1 MSQVPDPYSPGRP
14 PLVKTAFWVI
24 PLAAIVW
31 AMADIAGASGLV
43 TTGILVLAVVIFFAA
58 EWWAYRRWQATVE
71 RPALLRKNLT
81 SVLRTDLP
89 PGALLTT
96 GHSFGTFFTPGSPKK
111 IKIRAAGLPPMEGET
126 AKRVL
131 YIAGEIWE
139 SDYILDQKKSSPGKR
154 IVLRQKPKEKAT
166 QLTPR
171 EAVEQNIT
179 KAATEIFPKHAPKV
193 TCIWDDKIDEDYLLD
208 VTITGVN
215 GMDLSLSGKRRQILV
230 KLRTRLPKGNFT
242 SDVDPSEDAI
252 YFHRSRPLPSVV
264 VPQAEQAPL
273 LVSHKAYSQF
283 FVPLGIGDN
292 KEQAIWHPKKDAHL
306 LIIGGTGGGKTI
318 AEHGVIQ
325 RLAQAGWRTWLVD
338 GKRIEFIGYRGWENV
353 ELLAQKVDHQIRV
366 LKLAHETMEARYDLI
381 ERGEVRIED
390 LDPIAVVV
398 DELTSLLMAVKRRY
412 QDTKVKGMPTKDPV
426 LDWVADIARLGRSSK
441 MHLVLGLQRPDA
453 SIMGGEMR
461 DNFGGRISLGKL
473 QSKEAS
479 MMMWDDPAIG
489 VSVPNIKG
497 RAVSYVNGHL
507 GMVQG
512 TFTANPDPNHDDY
525 HVGMVEAMRPH
536 VEVYSR
542 KSIAEAE
549 PVAESED
556 GEITWKSIIEASTLD
571 ADGNSVEFD
580 PVASDESKAMRRT
593 YPRGEPTDAA
603 EQLQAADSFDDAI
616 NLFAYDHLTKITYGN
631 EVARKLA
638 HLAEEIQSE
647 DSEEPL
653 APVDSQR
660 ITGISTEDLG
670 EGTVTE
676 LRYVEPGQNIVV
688 DEIGGEEVIVSSCE
702 PDEYDP
708 NTYYLSGWTADGESV
723 HVELPA
729 ETTVEAFE
737 MEPA

>member
-1 MSQVPDPYSPGRP
+1 MSRTTDPYSPGRP
-14 PLVKTAFWVI
+14 PLGKTALWVI
-24 PLAAIVW
+24 LIGAIAW
-31 AMADIAGASGLV
+31 AVADIVGAPSLV
-43 TTGILVLAVVIFFAA
+43 TVGILVIAGLGFFAA
-58 EWWAYRRWQATVE
+58 EWWAYRHWQATVE

-89 PGALLTT
+89 PGTLLTA
-96 GHSFGTFFTPGSPKK
+96 GHSFGTFFKPGPPKK
-111 IKIRAAGLPPMEGET
+111 IKVRAAGLPPMEGDT
-126 AKRVL
+126 AQRVRH
-131 YIAGEIWE
+131 IAGEICE
-139 SDYILDQKKSSPGKR
+139 NEYVIDQKKSSPGKR
-154 IVLRQKPKEKAT
+154 IVLRQKPKEKVAH
-166 QLTPR
+166 LTPR
-171 EAVEQNIT
+171 ELIEQNIG
-179 KAATEIFPKHAPKV
+179 KAAAEIFPKNSPKV
-193 TCIWDDKIDEDYLLD
+193 TCTWDEENEDDFLLD

-242 SDVDPSEDAI
+242 SDVDPNEDAI

-264 VPQAEQAPL
+264 VPPKEHAPL
-273 LVSHKAYSQF
+273 LVSHKAYSDF
-283 FVPLGIGDN
+283 TVPLGIGDN
-292 KEQAIWHPKKDAHL
+292 GEQAVWHPKKDAHL

-412 QDTKVKGMPTKDPV
+412 LETKEKGTPNQHPV
-426 LDWVADIARLGRSSK
+426 LEWVADIARLGRSSK

-453 SIMGGEMR
+453 QIMGGEMR

-497 RAVSYVNGHL
+497 RAVSYVNGQL
-507 GMVQG
+507 GMIQG

-525 HVGMVEAMRPH
+525 QPGMVEAMRPR

-542 KSIAEAE
+542 KTIAVAE
-549 PVAESED
+549 PTGDEGA
-556 GEITWKSIIEASTLD
+556 ITWTDIVESTILD
-571 ADGNSVEFD
+571 AEGNAVEFD
-580 PVASDESKAMRRT
+580 PVSSEESKAMRRT
-593 YPRGEPTDAA
+593 LTGGDPRGASD
-603 EQLQAADSFDDAI
+603 QLQAADSFPEAMS
-616 NLFAYDHLTKITYGN
+616 LFAYDPFAKITYGA
-631 EVARKLA
+631 EPARKLA
-638 HLAEEIQSE
+638 RVLAEILPE
-647 DSEEPL
+647 DRDAVDEPEN
-653 APVDSQR
+653 SQR
-660 ITGISTEDLG
+660 ITGISTERLG
-670 EGTVTE
+670 TGATTE
-676 LRYVEPGQNIVV
+676 LRYVEAGQNIVI
-688 DEIGGEEVIVSSCE
+688 DEIGGEEVAVSSCE
-702 PDEYDP
+702 PDQADP
-708 NTYYLSGWTADGESV
+708 NTYYLMGWTTDGEPV

-729 ETTVEAFE
+729 DTHVEVFE

>member
-1 MSQVPDPYSPGRP
+1 M
-14 PLVKTAFWVI
+14 
-24 PLAAIVW
+24 
-31 AMADIAGASGLV
+31 MATNS
-43 TTGILVLAVVIFFAA
+43 ILVIASLVLFIA
-58 EWWAYRRWQATVE
+58 EWWAHRRWQATVE

-89 PGALLTT
+89 PGTLLTS
-96 GHSFGTFFTPGSPKK
+96 GHSFGSFFRPGTPRK

-131 YIAGEIWE
+131 HITGEICE
-139 SDYILDQKKSSPGKR
+139 NTYLVDQKKSSPGKR
-154 IVLRQKPKEKAT
+154 IIMRQKPKEKTAE
-166 QLTPR
+166 LTSR
-171 EAVEQNIT
+171 ESVEQSIT
-179 KAATEIFPKHAPKV
+179 KAAAEIFPRHNPKV
-193 TCIWDDKIDEDYLLD
+193 TCTWDEESETDYLLD

-215 GMDLSLSGKRRQILV
+215 GMDLSLSGKRRQVLV

-242 SDVDPSEDAI
+242 SDVDPGEDAI

-264 VPQAEQAPL
+264 VPPKAHAPL
-273 LVSHKAYSQF
+273 LVSHGAYSKF
-283 FVPLGIGDN
+283 CIPLGIGDN
-292 KEQAIWHPKKDAHL
+292 GEQAVWHPKKDAHL

-318 AEHGVIQ
+318 AEHGVVQ

-338 GKRIEFIGYRGWENV
+338 GKRIEFIGYRGWANV

-412 QDTKVKGMPTKDPV
+412 QDTKVKGMPSQHPV
-426 LDWVADIARLGRSSK
+426 LEWVADIARLGRSSK

-497 RAVSYVNGHL
+497 RAVSYVNGQL
-507 GMVQG
+507 SMVQG

-525 HVGMVEAMRPH
+525 QPGMVEAMRPTH
-536 VEVYSR
+536 EVYSR
-542 KSIAEAE
+542 KTIASAE
-549 PVAESED
+549 PDEGSEA
-556 GEITWKSIIEASTLD
+556 GEITWNSIIEAVILGD
-571 ADGNSVEFD
+571 DGMQVEFD
-580 PVASDESKAMRRT
+580 PVASDESKAMRRN
-593 YPRGEPTDAA
+593 YNGAEPSEASDK
-603 EQLQAADSFDDAI
+603 LQAAENFNAAM
-616 NLFAYDHLTKITYGN
+616 NLFAYDPLVKVTYGLIP
-631 EVARKLA
+631 ARKISQVADDL
-638 HLAEEIQSE
+638 HCE
-647 DSEEPL
+647 DSEVVP
-653 APVDSQR
+653 APVESQR
-660 ITGISTEDLG
+660 ITGIPIGPLGQGST
-670 EGTVTE
+670 TE
-676 LRYVEPGQNIVV
+676 LRYIEAGQNVV
-688 DEIGGEEVIVSSCE
+688 IDEIGGDEITVSSCE
-702 PDEYDP
+702 PDEGDP
-708 NTYYLSGWTADGESV
+708 NIYYFSGWTADGEAV

-729 ETTVEAFE
+729 ETSVEVFE